1 MSPFSQFLDALTLSR
16 NGVLSC
22 LELTQRTNDSLEHH
36 VISGNIVCGITEH
49 LPNFFIINK
58 LSTLPKNYKLFKR
71 DYSKLDSE
79 ALISE
84 GGNVNWSEVLG
95 SESGA
100 TDVNTVFQNFYDRI
114 TEIINKN
121 SPIRKPSRKK
131 IKSVSTPWVT
141 SGIKTSIM

>member
-1 MSPFSQFLDALTLSR
+1 MLLVGTLSA
-16 NGVLSC
+16 V
-22 LELTQRTNDSLEHH
+22 SL
-36 VISGNIVCGITEH
+36 NICPI
-49 LPNFFIINK
+49 FFIINK
-58 LSTLPKNYKLFKR
+58 LSTLPKNYELFKR

-84 GGNVNWSEVLG
+84 VGNVNWSEVLG

-114 TEIINKN
+114 TEIINKH
-121 SPIRKPSRKK
+121 SPTRKPSRKK